1 MDRRSHVPSFRWRR
15 FKPPGLYARN
25 ACSVPMVVENDP
37 RTQARCRSL
46 RDRPPPFG
54 RTPIVDA
61 HQADQLTGTRPTR
74 STMARARATA
84 HVIILGV
91 ATTLAKVMA
100 SKAAPD
106 RTARP
111 SRRPDWLNRSRQA

>member
-1 MDRRSHVPSFRWRR
+1 MQSCALLSVATIPA
-15 FKPPGLYARN
+15 PGLYARN
-25 ACSVPMVVENDP
+25 ACSVPMVVGNDP

-74 STMARARATA
+74 MTMGRARPTA

-91 ATTLAKVMA
+91 PTTPAKVMA
-100 SKAAPD
+100 SKATPD

-111 SRRPDWLNRSRQA
+111 SRHPDWLN